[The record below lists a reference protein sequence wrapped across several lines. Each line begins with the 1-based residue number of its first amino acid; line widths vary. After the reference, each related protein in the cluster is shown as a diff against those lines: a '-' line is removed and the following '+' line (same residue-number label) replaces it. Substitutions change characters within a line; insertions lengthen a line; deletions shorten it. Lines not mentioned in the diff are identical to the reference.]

1 MEEAIEEINLQ
12 EQESPTD
19 RCSTPIAGEDTQTS
33 EERKIGKKPLK
44 PPVTFVNPM
53 EEAIEDVKQ
62 PSTQEQ

>member
-19 RCSTPIAGEDTQTS
+19 RCSTPKAGDDAQTS

-44 PPVTFVNPM
+44 LRLIIVKPM
-53 EEAIEDVKQ
+53 KEAIENIKQ
-62 PSTQEQ
+62 HSTQEQ